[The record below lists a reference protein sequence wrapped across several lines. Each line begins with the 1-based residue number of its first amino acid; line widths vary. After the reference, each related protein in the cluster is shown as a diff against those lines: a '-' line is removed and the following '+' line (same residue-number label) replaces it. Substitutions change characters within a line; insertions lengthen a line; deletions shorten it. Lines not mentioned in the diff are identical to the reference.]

1 MPFLSKDGMTPKN
14 LGKGESALIKCND
27 SERIILKTLRVARRA
42 GRIEIDDARVDA
54 ADCLNA

>member
-1 MPFLSKDGMTPKN
+1 MTPKN